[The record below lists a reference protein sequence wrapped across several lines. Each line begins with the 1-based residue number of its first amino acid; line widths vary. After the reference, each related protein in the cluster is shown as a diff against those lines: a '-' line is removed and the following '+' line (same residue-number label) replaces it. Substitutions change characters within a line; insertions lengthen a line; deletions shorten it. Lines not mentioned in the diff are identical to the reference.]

1 LFFAATRKRP
11 PAAGA
16 SAGSGGPGLS
26 SEEFKMSDKETTRI
40 APTLKV
46 ALLSGAMGI
55 ALVGCGQ
62 ALDGDPVALPPVADM
77 VTADGPDVA
86 GAPAPIAPGHP
97 DRGTVG
103 GGPGTG
109 AWQSD
114 DQTIATG
121 EIGTFT
127 DDVAVDPTDDATVAA
142 EGEPTVGADG
152 QVTTPG
158 DVATDDVT
166 TVDAEGAPTVGADGQ
181 VTTPGGVAT
190 DDDTT
195 VEAEGAPAV
204 GADGQV
210 TTPGDVAT
218 DDGADA
224 ADGAGDS

>member
-121 EIGTFT
+121 ES
-127 DDVAVDPTDDATVAA
+127 APSPTMSRLI
-142 EGEPTVGADG
+142 PR
-152 QVTTPG
+152 TTPQWRQK
-158 DVATDDVT
+158 VSPPWERMAR
-166 TVDAEGAPTVGADGQ
+166 
-181 VTTPGGVAT
+181 
-190 DDDTT
+190 
-195 VEAEGAPAV
+195 
-204 GADGQV
+204 
-210 TTPGDVAT
+210 
-218 DDGADA
+218 
-224 ADGAGDS
+224 